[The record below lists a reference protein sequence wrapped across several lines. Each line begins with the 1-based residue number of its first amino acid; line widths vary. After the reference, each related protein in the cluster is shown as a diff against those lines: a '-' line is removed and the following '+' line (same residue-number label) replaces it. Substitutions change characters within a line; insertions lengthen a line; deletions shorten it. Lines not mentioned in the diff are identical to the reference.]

1 MYVPVISVV
10 WIVIPTYVILLAC
23 FTTDIIG
30 NVCMPYGFYSSVAA
44 KKAITSS
51 TFLVEYLLP
60 IALMIFWYTRVVYTL
75 RTKVTTR
82 QGLF

>member
-1 MYVPVISVV
+1 MV

-23 FTTDIIG
+23 FTSDIIG
-30 NVCMPYGFYSSVAA
+30 NVCMPYTIFSHVAA
-44 KKAITSS
+44 QKAIASS

-60 IALMIFWYTRVVYTL
+60 IALMIFWYSRVVYTL